1 MKSEVVNG
9 SICVV
14 NSIKASAAYSGLTK
28 KEFDVGLI
36 YSERPTVSAAGFTQN
51 SVKAA
56 PVIYDINLMKKI
68 PDLRAVIVNSGNANA
83 CNSNG
88 KEALE
93 SVVLNLSQT
102 LGVDREQVFV
112 ASTGVIGE
120 DLDYEKINS
129 VMGELKNGLSKEGC
143 SKFARA
149 ILTTD
154 TFEKEYALK
163 CSFYG
168 TEFNIGGVAKG
179 AGMIHPNMAT
189 MLAFITTDINISH
202 KMLDRAL
209 REAVDKSFNRIS
221 VDGDMSTNDTV
232 LVMST
237 CEAKNERIDNEN
249 EIYRFFVDQ
258 LVHLCTH
265 LAKLIVKDGEGATK
279 LVEVVVVGASSKED
293 AELIARSVANSLLV
307 KTAIFGA
314 DPNWGR
320 IVAALGYSK
329 AYFSLSRL
337 KVYIG
342 DELVFAGGER
352 ASYNKEALLKYMEN
366 EEIKIL
372 IDLGIGVCTYNMW
385 FSDISYDYIKINA
398 EYHT

>member
-14 NSIKASAAYSGLTK
+14 KSIKASAAYAGLTK
-28 KEFDVGLI
+28 KELDVGLI
-36 YSERPTVSAAGFTQN
+36 YSEKPTISAAVFTKN
-51 SVKAA
+51 AIKAA
-56 PVIYDINLMKKI
+56 PVIYDMGLMKKV
-68 PDLRAVIVNSGNANA
+68 PDIRAVLVNSGNANA
-83 CNSNG
+83 CNKNG
-88 KEALE
+88 REAVRSIVSE
-93 SVVLNLSQT
+93 LSKK
-102 LGVDREQVFV
+102 LGIEKDQVFV

-120 DLDYEKINS
+120 DIDYKKINA
-129 VMGELKNGLSKEGC
+129 VMDNLLDELSKDGC
-143 SKFARA
+143 NKFARA
-149 ILTTD
+149 IMTTD

-168 TEFNIGGVAKG
+168 TEFNIGGIAKG

-189 MLAFITTDINISH
+189 MLAFITTDINISC

-221 VDGDMSTNDTV
+221 VDGDTSTNDTV
-232 LVMST
+232 LIIST
-237 CEAKNERIDNEN
+237 NEAENEKIENEN

-265 LAKLIVKDGEGATK
+265 LAKLIVKDGEGATR
-279 LVEVVVVGASSKED
+279 LAEVVVLGASSKKD
-293 AELIARSVANSLLV
+293 AELIARSIANSLLV
-307 KTAIFGA
+307 KTAIFGC

-320 IVAALGYSK
+320 IIGAIGYSK

-342 DELVFAGGER
+342 DVLVFSGGEKTDFDKR
-352 ASYNKEALLKYMEN
+352 NLLDYMQN

-372 IDLGIGVCTYNMW
+372 VDLGIGVCTYNMW
-385 FSDISYDYIKINA
+385 FSDISYDYVKINA